1 MRTMLKISVPTPT
14 GNRAITE
21 GSLPRVIQQAMETL
35 KPEAAYFYPERGKRT
50 SIMIFDLK
58 DPTQIPGISEPF
70 FMGLDAEIELTPVM
84 NVQDLQAGLA
94 QLMRK

>member
-1 MRTMLKISVPTPT
+1 MRTMLKISVPTT
-14 GNRAITE
+14 SGNRAITE

-35 KPEAAYFYPERGKRT
+35 KPEAAYFYAERGRRT

-58 DPTQIPGISEPF
+58 DPTQIPAVSEPF

-84 NVQDLQAGLA
+84 NAQDLQAGLA
-94 QLMRK
+94 HIMRK